1 MENRVAHTLCIQR
14 SGIHTIYSTQKMIM
28 ARTDRGRWK
37 RKKHPFNTSSLA
49 WKLSTVPRVSPM
61 GHCLYNWKDGTHAIY
76 RIPILVF
83 QIHTRKRYEVRVYWS
98 KSKQYIIHV
107 HIPFPRLV
115 YDTVHQLSL
124 ASCMVNWKYQ
134 CYNWFACFCRSP
146 KLQDG
151 RSIAKSTSRLPCK
164 ASLEDLCRP
173 AFDNALCDF
182 YCVCH
187 AAEIISKCLWRIST
201 NRSWIYYISSHETGP
216 KSPKEYNYNIDK
228 LKFNIPLYN
237 LADAQYRR

>member
-1 MENRVAHTLCIQR
+1 
-14 SGIHTIYSTQKMIM
+14 
-28 ARTDRGRWK
+28 
-37 RKKHPFNTSSLA
+37 
-49 WKLSTVPRVSPM
+49 M

-76 RIPILVF
+76 RIPIFVF
-83 QIHTRKRYEVRVYWS
+83 QIHTRKCYEVRVHWS
-98 KSKQYIIHV
+98 KSKQYIIHT
-107 HIPFPRLV
+107 PFPCLV

-124 ASCMVNWKYQ
+124 AFCMVNWKDQ

-187 AAEIISKCLWRIST
+187 AAEIISTRLWRTSRPTDHEST
-201 NRSWIYYISSHETGP
+201 ILSSHETGP
-216 KSPKEYNYNIDK
+216 KSPKEYNYNIDR
-228 LKFNIPLYN
+228 LKFYIPLYN